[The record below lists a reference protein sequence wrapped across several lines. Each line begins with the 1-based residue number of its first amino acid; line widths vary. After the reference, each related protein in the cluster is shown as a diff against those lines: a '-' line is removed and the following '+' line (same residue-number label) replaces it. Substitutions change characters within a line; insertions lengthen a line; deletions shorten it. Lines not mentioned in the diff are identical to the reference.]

1 MFFTAILLAS
11 TLLGDVLFWALVLA
25 LVVMFRR

>member
-1 MFFTAILLAS
+1 MFFTAILFAGM
-11 TLLGDVLFWALVLA
+11 LLGDVLFWVLVLA